1 MKRKISILTL
11 AFLFFAATTGVPITL
26 HICKIMG
33 TTSSEFCEMHKANV
47 VKHSCCEDEQP
58 VYPVNITSDN
68 SCCQTE
74 LVYNKVKDDFVSN
87 KPNVNIFSSSENLFQ
102 PVTLTTLSTDF
113 SFDELFYC
121 DSSPPFLINPEL
133 HITNSILLI

>member
-11 AFLFFAATTGVPITL
+11 AFLFFAATTGVPVTL

-33 TTSSEFCEMHKANV
+33 TTSSEFCEMHKAKV

-74 LVYNKVKDDFVSN
+74 FVYNKVKDDF
-87 KPNVNIFSSSENLFQ
+87 
-102 PVTLTTLSTDF
+102 LSVK
-113 SFDELFYC
+113 Y
-121 DSSPPFLINPEL
+121 
-133 HITNSILLI
+133 